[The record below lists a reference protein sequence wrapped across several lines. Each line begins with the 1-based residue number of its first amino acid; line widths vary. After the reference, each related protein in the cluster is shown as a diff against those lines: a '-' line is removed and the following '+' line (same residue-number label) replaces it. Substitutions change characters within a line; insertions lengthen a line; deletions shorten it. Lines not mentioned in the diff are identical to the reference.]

1 MDDSGTRPSY
11 EPAELP
17 EAPAERS
24 PKLGSLQRLAKAF
37 YAPGEVFEDIRVRP
51 TWVAVLVAMMIL
63 TVGAQAI
70 VLPHMDQEATI
81 RERLGERSQELS
93 DEQVENIV
101 EQSARF
107 TRFLPVITAVI
118 VPVMWAILAAIF
130 FLMLKM
136 VGSET
141 DYVRTLSAALHAYW
155 PPAVVASVLLVVL
168 IQRAG
173 KVTEQE
179 IPNLVKSHLGAFL
192 PPDTPG
198 WLSAAA
204 STLSVFNVWTVILL
218 VIGFKIV
225 GRLSTAKAATAVLV
239 PWLVWLV
246 AKAGLGALQGLF
258 A

>member
-17 EAPAERS
+17 EAPPAATPQLS
-24 PKLGSLQRLAKAF
+24 SLHRLVKAF
-37 YAPGEVFEDIRVRP
+37 YSPGEVFEDIRVKP
-51 TWVAVLVAMMIL
+51 TWVAVLLAMMVL

-81 RERLGERSQELS
+81 RDRLGERSDELT
-93 DEQVENIV
+93 DEQIENIV
-101 EQSARF
+101 EQSAKF

-130 FLMLKM
+130 FLALKM

-155 PPAVVASVLLVVL
+155 PPAVVATVLLVVL
-168 IQRAG
+168 IQGAG

-192 PPDTPG
+192 PPDAPG

-204 STLSVFNVWTVILL
+204 STLSVFNVWTVVLL
-218 VIGFKIV
+218 VIGFRIV

-239 PWLVWLV
+239 PWAVWLV
-246 AKAGLGALQGLF
+246 AKAGLGALQGMF
-258 A
+258 S